1 MCYYLSSHNYT
12 SANTSYFHLITEGII
27 ETSIIIPETKKI
39 KWMEL
44 RNLSIIGL

>member
-1 MCYYLSSHNYT
+1 MLEIVSRNYT
-12 SANTSYFHLITEGII
+12 SANRSYFHLNTEGII

-44 RNLSIIGL
+44 KNLSTIGL